1 MELILE
7 KYPNLN
13 FDWLL
18 TGKGNMHRMQLIPQ
32 DHQFNDINYK
42 ELADTRK
49 ELIGY
54 KDLEIQQLKKMI
66 EELKK
71 AKEPTLYPGMVAEP
85 TEKLK

>member
-1 MELILE
+1 
-7 KYPNLN
+7 
-13 FDWLL
+13 
-18 TGKGNMHRMQLIPQ
+18 MQLIPQ